1 MGSPASGSRSQG
13 MDDLADCFA
22 GAFTV
27 TNTPNDTNRPHPR
40 FAQYKMKGR
49 EGMNQVRVKKAK
61 TLVIK
66 TFYRFPAGV
75 AEEKTSRISE
85 IQER

>member
-1 MGSPASGSRSQG
+1 

-49 EGMNQVRVKKAK
+49 EGMNQVSE
-61 TLVIK
+61 
-66 TFYRFPAGV
+66 RFLNLQ
-75 AEEKTSRISE
+75 I
-85 IQER
+85 